1 MENNALLDAA
11 LELATIDSVPVF
23 PCRADKSPCT
33 RNGFKDASCNVEQ
46 IRAWWK
52 LHPEALIGV
61 PTGTASTIA
70 VLDLDLLAHKE
81 TGHIMT
87 DGAAALRVLMEAHGV
102 EDIPK
107 TWTVQTPSGGTHHYF
122 LHEEGFR
129 CSAGQIAPGVDTR
142 AEGGYVIVPPS
153 AGYKL
158 LVRKTPVSAPPWL
171 AELFRNPKS
180 VSGQPKPGVVA
191 LPPTSENASRSLRL
205 DRAAYVTSAMARE
218 AEHVAATPEG
228 ARNSTLNIA
237 AFKMGQYVGSRHLD
251 ELEVRDKLTEAALRC
266 GLTEMEA
273 QKTITSG
280 MAAGIAQPKEPPP
293 EHIRQNSPTPT
304 PPAANKS
311 DKDNYVQTSSTDAG
325 GVTLKDAGVPKYVSS
340 RAAVPKTFSGQFMPA
355 VRLYDPWTNYIAPE
369 FPLQVF
375 PNLVRDFVIN
385 YSLDIGASQAAVAMS
400 CMAALSGA
408 ISHDTRLKL
417 SSSFDVGPR
426 LWVLIVG
433 RSSAKK
439 TPAQTEALR
448 PLRELQAEMR
458 EIHRKRIAELKKNDA
473 SKEEIEAAEHDAP
486 PQLIINDIT
495 VEKLQDQLSKQDRG
509 ILMHYDELANLLGS
523 MDRYSKGST
532 GGGGDK
538 AFWLEAYNGGSYDAL
553 RLTSEDREIRR
564 LSVSILGGIQP
575 KRMNKLMNLA
585 DDGFL
590 QRFLPVIIGN
600 KPAREARDVAGVVA
614 GWTTQMRG
622 VFKTT
627 ENGGWVALSP
637 EAEEVFRVFEREIE
651 YLTSSEVVDSI
662 LEEFLGKLPGV
673 WGSMC
678 LILHLL
684 HGGGV
689 TPDVG
694 FAVDDN
700 AIVTAVTARSATAL
714 MREFVMPHG
723 QLFYHNVGDETRQ
736 HLQAIGAHIAGLL
749 GQGKA
754 TISARDLQRG
764 PSCFKGMQ
772 AKDVSAKIT
781 QFIIGGWLEPTEE
794 GDWCRSWHINPAVA
808 AFSER
813 AARHRELAAEMLRR
827 LTPPSYGSDGSATT
841 RQSGGAHA

>member
-1 MENNALLDAA
+1 MEANHILDAA
-11 LELATIDSVPVF
+11 LELASVDRIPVF
-23 PCRADKSPCT
+23 PCRLNKTPLT
-33 RNGFKDASCNVEQ
+33 RNGFKDASCDVEQ

-52 LHPEALIGV
+52 LHPDALIGV
-61 PTGTASTIA
+61 PTGSLSTLAI
-70 VLDLDLLAHKE
+70 LDLDLRAHAE
-81 TGHIMT
+81 TGEVVT
-87 DGAAALRVLMEAHGV
+87 DGAAVLRILLEARGLGNLP
-102 EDIPK
+102 E
-107 TWTVQTPSGGTHHYF
+107 TWTVQTPSGGMHHYF

-158 LVRKTPVSAPPWL
+158 LVRKFPVSAPPWL

-180 VSGQPKPGVVA
+180 AADQLKPVEVSVA
-191 LPPTSENASRSLRL
+191 PAPAIAARSLRL
-205 DRAAYVTSAMARE
+205 DRAAYVTTALARE
-218 AEHVAATPEG
+218 AERVAAVPEG
-228 ARNSTLNIA
+228 ARNSTLNA
-237 AFKMGQYVGSRHLD
+237 TAFKMGQYVGSRHLD
-251 ELEVRDKLTEAALRC
+251 EVEVRDKLIEAALRC

-273 QKTITSG
+273 QKTIASG

-293 EHIRQNSPTPT
+293 EKIRQSSPTPT
-304 PPAANKS
+304 PPASNNS
-311 DKDNYVQTSSTDAG
+311 RKDNYVQASSTGSRGVAPQDAG
-325 GVTLKDAGVPKYVSS
+325 IPKYVSS
-340 RAAVPKTFSGQFMPA
+340 RPAVPKTFSGQFMPA
-355 VRLYDPWTNYIAPE
+355 ERLYDPWVNYFAPE
-369 FPLQVF
+369 FPLQVL
-375 PNLVRDFVIN
+375 PNLVREFVIN
-385 YSLDIGASQAAVAMS
+385 YSLDIGASRAAVAMS

-408 ISHDTRLKL
+408 ISHDTRLRL
-417 SSSFDVGPR
+417 SSSFNVGPR

-439 TPAQTEALR
+439 TPAQTEAVR
-448 PLRELQAEMR
+448 PLREMQAEMR
-458 EIHRKRIAELKKNDA
+458 QIHRKRIAELKRNDA
-473 SKEEIEAAEHDAP
+473 SKEEMEAAEHDAP

-523 MDRYSKGST
+523 MDRYSKGSA

-614 GWTTQMRG
+614 GWTAQVRG

-627 ENGGWVALSP
+627 ENGGWIALSP

-651 YLTSSEVVDSI
+651 YFTGSETVDSI

-700 AIVTAVTARSATAL
+700 AIVTAATARSATAL
-714 MREFVMPHG
+714 MREFIIPHG

-736 HLQAIGAHIAGLL
+736 HLQAIGAHIAGML
-749 GQGKA
+749 GQGRP

-772 AKDVSAKIT
+772 AKDVTAKIM
-781 QFIIGGWLEPTEE
+781 QFIVGGWLEPTEE

-808 AFSER
+808 IFSER
-813 AARHRELAAEMLRR
+813 AARHRELAAEMLRK
-827 LTPPSYGSDGSATT
+827 LTPPSYGSEGSMTI
-841 RQSGGAHA
+841 R